1 MSVTVT
7 VALLGFGQLERQLL
21 HAGLHDAAC
30 KAGRKVAFEPTR
42 DAIGADLVIADVDD
56 PEVSNLVRRLGL
68 LGRTVAV
75 GDRPLP
81 RVARQLAHP
90 LDAGAVAEAL
100 ARLVP
105 PCMPRSAGPPGAEVA
120 RVLEELAF
128 FANRAGT
135 TGRKRHPAT
144 SSAGRSAAAAR

>member
-7 VALLGFGQLERQLL
+7 VALLGFGLLERQLL
-21 HAGLHDAAC
+21 HAGLHDAAR
-30 KAGRKVAFEPTR
+30 KAGRKVAFETTR
-42 DAIGADLVIADVDD
+42 DAIGADLVVADVDD
-56 PEVSNLVRRLGL
+56 PEVTNLVRRLGL

-81 RVARQLAHP
+81 RVACQLAHP

-105 PCMPRSAGPPGAEVA
+105 SCMPRSAAAAGAQVA

-128 FANRAGT
+128 FKHRAGPP
-135 TGRKRHPAT
+135 GRDRHAAT
-144 SSAGRSAAAAR
+144 SSTGRPASAAR